1 MTTAQLNGSPPDL
14 QERLRDPHT
23 AMALDHILDRLEALA
38 RIADAATLLSAQLPG
53 GLAMFVDSAD
63 EIAGR
68 LTANGV
74 DIEKGLAHGAE
85 AAVRFGT
92 IMGPD
97 QVASLEAVLGSGIL
111 DPAAVGLVG
120 RLGMALAETAA
131 AEPEPV
137 GTFAALRAL
146 RDPDVQRALG
156 FLLAFAKTFGRVIE
170 PPKVRTAAIK

>member
-14 QERLRDPHT
+14 HERLRDPRT
-23 AMALDHILDRLEALA
+23 AMALDHILDRLDALA
-38 RIADAATLLSAQLPG
+38 RVADAAALLSAQLPG
-53 GLAMFVDSAD
+53 GLAMLVDSAD

-97 QVASLEAVLGSGIL
+97 QVSSLEAVLGSGIL
-111 DPAAVGLVG
+111 DPAAIDLVG
-120 RLGMALAETAA
+120 RIGMALAETAA
-131 AEPEPV
+131 ARPQPV
-137 GTFAALRAL
+137 GTFGVLRAL
-146 RDPDVQRALG
+146 RDPDVQRTLG
-156 FLLAFAKTFGRVIE
+156 FLLGFAKTFGRALEKAPLPAV
-170 PPKVRTAAIK
+170 AG